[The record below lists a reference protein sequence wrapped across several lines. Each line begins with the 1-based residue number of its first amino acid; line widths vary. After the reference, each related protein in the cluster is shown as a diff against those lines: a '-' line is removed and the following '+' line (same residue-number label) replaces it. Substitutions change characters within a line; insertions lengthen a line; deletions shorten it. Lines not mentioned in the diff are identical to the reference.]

1 MQETGNALELLT
13 AENLQQKEDL
23 SFLKGVRDAQAAMI
37 MKLRTQVH
45 EATYSTKPKEASV
58 TIKEVSEVCDSIN
71 GNCHACPFMTPEG
84 CPFLSDDPMNWDD
97 EYLSRRYINSI
108 HYTKEQPIKP
118 VEE

>member
-1 MQETGNALELLT
+1 MQETDNTLELLT
-13 AENLQQKEDL
+13 AENLQQKGDIHFL
-23 SFLKGVRDAQAAMI
+23 SGVRDAQAAMI
-37 MKLRTQVH
+37 RQLRTQINKLI
-45 EATYSTKPKEASV
+45 TSTKPGEASV
-58 TIKEVSEVCDSIN
+58 TIKEISEVCDSIN

-108 HYTKEQPIKP
+108 HYTKEQPTKP